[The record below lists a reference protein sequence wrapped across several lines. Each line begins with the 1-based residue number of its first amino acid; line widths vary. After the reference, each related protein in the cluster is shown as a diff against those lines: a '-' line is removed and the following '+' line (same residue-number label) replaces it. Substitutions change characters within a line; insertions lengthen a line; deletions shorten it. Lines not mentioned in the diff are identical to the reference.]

1 MDKGGV
7 VRDMFGRIARRYD
20 LVNTVMTG
28 GIDAVW
34 RRRALDALPVSPGGA
49 LVDLCCGTGALTRD
63 AAAKVPQGRVTGVDF
78 TPQMLEIARART
90 LERNV
95 DYREADVLHLP
106 FEDAVFDGATMAFSM
121 RNVVDVGACLRETAR
136 VLKPGATFVNLE
148 VSKPPN
154 PLWRRAFY
162 AYFYGVVPL
171 LGRWIGGDAAA
182 YRYLP
187 QSLVN
192 FPDADALAALFAANG
207 FERTGYARMMGGVA
221 TVHYGTKAALTRSA
235 PAPRAEAVAP

>member
-1 MDKGGV
+1 V
-7 VRDMFGRIARRYD
+7 
-20 LVNTVMTG
+20 
-28 GIDAVW
+28 
-34 RRRALDALPVSPGGA
+34 
-49 LVDLCCGTGALTRD
+49 
-63 AAAKVPQGRVTGVDF
+63 KVPQGRVTGVDF

-221 TVHYGTKAALTRSA
+221 TVHYGTKAAVTRSA